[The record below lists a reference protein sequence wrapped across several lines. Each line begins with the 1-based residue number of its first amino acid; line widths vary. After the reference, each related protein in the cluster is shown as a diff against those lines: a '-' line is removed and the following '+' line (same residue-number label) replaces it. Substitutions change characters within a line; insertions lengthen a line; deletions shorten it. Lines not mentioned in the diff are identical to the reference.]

1 MKYAKP
7 RPLDPRRPDNAEE
20 ILAERLAEALGED
33 DPEPEEDP
41 VVFGFFR

>member
-7 RPLDPRRPDNAEE
+7 RLLDPRRPDNAEE
-20 ILAERLAEALGED
+20 ILGED
-33 DPEPEEDP
+33 DDETEKEP